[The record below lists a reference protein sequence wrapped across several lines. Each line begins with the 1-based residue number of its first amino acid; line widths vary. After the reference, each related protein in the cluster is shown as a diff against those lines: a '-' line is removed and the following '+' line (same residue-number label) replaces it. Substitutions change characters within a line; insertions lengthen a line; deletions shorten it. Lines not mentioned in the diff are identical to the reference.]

1 MLVGILPK
9 FYKRAAKKVSVSE
22 ANLSTRRD
30 LACTTAYGLSCS
42 TENELFAHP
51 RQTLLRFQELM
62 QRRLL
67 GSRAFVELSL
77 NKPSFFS
84 SG

>member
-30 LACTTAYGLSCS
+30 LACTLHMAFHAVLKMSYSLIHAK
-42 TENELFAHP
+42 LF
-51 RQTLLRFQELM
+51 FD
-62 QRRLL
+62 
-67 GSRAFVELSL
+67 SRS
-77 NKPSFFS
+77 
-84 SG
+84 